1 VSTRKKLYRALGFTL
16 LWLGILLAMAL
27 AVAGTAAD
35 LEAAFYG
42 FPLWAEESLP
52 GFRCPVLMARWE
64 TGTVSV
70 TLRNPTDRTIPFLAR
85 AEISTRGPTRDVRTK
100 VEVAPG
106 EKQRVEWSVTSADI
120 DLGFFI
126 FVNGMTNPT
135 YPYPYR
141 QSMCGILVLDVPG
154 LTGNQVFVLTLVVSV
169 LSMVGGMSLW
179 VVGSRPLEGKR
190 QSATAA
196 MAFLTIVVLTAM
208 VVSIFG
214 AWVVGVI
221 LLALALLTI
230 TAMLYLVL
238 AD

>member
-1 VSTRKKLYRALGFTL
+1 MSTRKKLSRAVGFFL

-27 AVAGTAAD
+27 AVAGTVAD
-35 LEAAFYG
+35 LEATFYG

-52 GFRCPVLMARWE
+52 GFRCPVLMTREE

-70 TLRNPTDRTIPFLAR
+70 ILRNPTDKPIPFTAR
-85 AEISTRGPTRDVRTK
+85 AEISTRGPARQVREQ
-100 VEVAPG
+100 VDVAPG
-106 EKQRVEWSVTSADI
+106 GRARVDWTVTSDDI
-120 DLGFFI
+120 DLRYFV

-135 YPYPYR
+135 YPFPYR

-154 LTGNQVFVLTLVVSV
+154 MTGKQIFAFALAASLASMAGGMFLWVRGNQ
-169 LSMVGGMSLW
+169 
-179 VVGSRPLEGKR
+179 PLRGKK

-196 MAFLTIVVLTAM
+196 MAFLALVVLAAL
-208 VVSIFG
+208 VVSILG
-214 AWVVGVI
+214 AWVGGVL

-230 TAMLYLVL
+230 TATLYLVL